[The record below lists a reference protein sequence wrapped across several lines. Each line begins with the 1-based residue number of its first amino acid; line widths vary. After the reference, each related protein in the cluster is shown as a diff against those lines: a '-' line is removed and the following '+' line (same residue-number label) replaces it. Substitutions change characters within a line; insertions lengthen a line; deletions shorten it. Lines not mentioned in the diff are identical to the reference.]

1 MSATVHIQDDSIA
14 LLADG
19 IPIGS
24 RRPLSD
30 DACAQLAGFA
40 RRYTLLEHHRDPRA
54 ARALGQELYRWL
66 DGEQQGL
73 SRLLEGSVGTLLLT
87 LHCPSRHPTAAEWA
101 ALQAPWELL
110 ANAEG
115 HLAADPLLQ
124 FALVRRLG
132 PIQTAPAPDD
142 YRLALAFMAAAPDG
156 VSELDYEAEEA
167 AILSAVGNTQLDLL
181 VEESGEAQTLGRR
194 LAEAG
199 GLPVLHLSCHGHAA
213 WRVQQDATPQPV
225 LLLEDDAGAA
235 HPTSAPEL
243 LRALRPAL
251 PRLLF
256 LSACSSAAA
265 PSSPAHSLT
274 SALIGAGLPAIIGW
288 DGPVADSAATQF
300 AAELYARLACSE
312 VLALAVAEARRR
324 LLESESDSLRR
335 DWHLARLWLGPQG
348 DEAAPLVAG
357 TRARSLLPAD
367 YVPGELLG
375 KKDLFGNAVPVASH
389 ALFVGRRRE
398 LQRALRALRDLK
410 GQHHAGVLITG
421 MGRLGKSS
429 LAARLANRC
438 RDDLAL
444 AVLHGRFGLED
455 LLERLDDTLAPYPAA
470 RELIRQGQTQV
481 RAARARGED
490 AALQALGDL
499 LTDLLSGPCRQHDAS
514 GPALLLVLD
523 DFEQLLDERA
533 GVRTVQARS
542 VGLITTLMRAFD
554 PLRTTSRLLVT
565 SRFPFRLGP
574 PGADPAER
582 LARLELASFND
593 TAERKL
599 TLRQQ
604 TLARLQTLPDLEAR
618 EALIPR
624 ARAAARGNPGLLDL
638 LSARL
643 VLNPKVPLATATAAL
658 EQMESYLA
666 GGDLPTSEELRAQLE
681 AIAVQSLLDLAGSD
695 GRALLRALTLFALPV
710 PSAIATGLATELGGD
725 LEVLRD
731 LALLEPGADPVL
743 PGETGVRLSPLA
755 AARFEPLTDTEAA
768 ALAPLVAQPLFATWG
783 GEAGGRP
790 AVAELQLT
798 RLALAAKDVAL
809 AAHCGDNAIR
819 ALEAESYPEAARLGS
834 TLVDLLEDTQTP
846 FPPRLL
852 ASAARALRNSG
863 DGEAAERLL
872 SSGSAVLDA
881 GLETL
886 DPMDAGHLLMEQ
898 ADRARTKGE
907 LARAETLFQQAA
919 VCAERA
925 DNPISAAIARGRI
938 ADILQARGQL
948 DEALRIRT
956 EEQLP
961 VYERLGDVRSKAVTQ
976 GQIAD
981 ILQARGQLEEAL
993 RIRTEEELPVYERL
1007 GDVRLKAVTQGQI
1020 ADILQARGQLD
1031 EALRIRTEEELPVY
1045 ERLGDVHA
1053 KAVTQ
1058 GKIADILG
1066 ARGQLEEA
1074 LRIRTEE
1081 ELPVY
1086 ERLGDVR
1093 EKAVTQGQIAD
1104 ILQARGQLEEALR
1117 IRTEEQLPV
1126 YERLGD
1132 VRSLLVCRA
1141 MIALNLLARND
1152 SDDRQPANTLLCL
1165 ALTEA
1170 QRLGLPEAGQIEQLL
1185 NHFEMDCGG
1194 SPLQTNGAA
1203 DADID

>member
-14 LLADG
+14 LLADC

-24 RRPLSD
+24 RRPLSK
-30 DACAQLAGFA
+30 DACVQLAGFA

-54 ARALGQELYRWL
+54 ALALGQELYRWL

-73 SRLLEGSVGTLLLT
+73 SRLLEGNVGTLLLT

-213 WRVQQDATPQPV
+213 WRVQQDATPQPI

-235 HPTSAPEL
+235 HPTLAPEL

-265 PSSPAHSLT
+265 PSQAAATGGLPPAADHKAADGGSGSSAPPSPAHSLT
-274 SALIGAGLPAIIGW
+274 SALIEAGLPAIIGW

-300 AAELYARLACSE
+300 AAELYARLACGE
-312 VLALAVAEARRR
+312 GLALAVAEARRR

-335 DWHLARLWLGPQG
+335 DWHLARLWLGPEG

-375 KKDLFGNAVPVASH
+375 KKDLLGNAVPVASH

-398 LQRALRALRDLK
+398 LQRALRDLK

-499 LTDLLSGPCRQHDAS
+499 LTDLLSGPCRQRDAS

-523 DFEQLLDERA
+523 DFEQLLDEHA
-533 GVRTVQARS
+533 GVRTVQSRS

-643 VLNPKVPLATATAAL
+643 LLNPKVPLAKATAAL

-666 GGDLPTSEELRAQLE
+666 GGDLPTSEVLRAQLE

-755 AARFEPLTDTEAA
+755 AARLEPLTDTEA
-768 ALAPLVAQPLFATWG
+768 
-783 GEAGGRP
+783 
-790 AVAELQLT
+790 
-798 RLALAAKDVAL
+798 
-809 AAHCGDNAIR
+809 
-819 ALEAESYPEAARLGS
+819 
-834 TLVDLLEDTQTP
+834 
-846 FPPRLL
+846 
-852 ASAARALRNSG
+852 
-863 DGEAAERLL
+863 
-872 SSGSAVLDA
+872 
-881 GLETL
+881 
-886 DPMDAGHLLMEQ
+886 
-898 ADRARTKGE
+898 
-907 LARAETLFQQAA
+907 
-919 VCAERA
+919 
-925 DNPISAAIARGRI
+925 
-938 ADILQARGQL
+938 
-948 DEALRIRT
+948 
-956 EEQLP
+956 
-961 VYERLGDVRSKAVTQ
+961 
-976 GQIAD
+976 
-981 ILQARGQLEEAL
+981 
-993 RIRTEEELPVYERL
+993 
-1007 GDVRLKAVTQGQI
+1007 
-1020 ADILQARGQLD
+1020 
-1031 EALRIRTEEELPVY
+1031 
-1045 ERLGDVHA
+1045 
-1053 KAVTQ
+1053 
-1058 GKIADILG
+1058 
-1066 ARGQLEEA
+1066 
-1074 LRIRTEE
+1074 
-1081 ELPVY
+1081 
-1086 ERLGDVR
+1086 
-1093 EKAVTQGQIAD
+1093 
-1104 ILQARGQLEEALR
+1104 
-1117 IRTEEQLPV
+1117 
-1126 YERLGD
+1126 
-1132 VRSLLVCRA
+1132 
-1141 MIALNLLARND
+1141 
-1152 SDDRQPANTLLCL
+1152 
-1165 ALTEA
+1165 
-1170 QRLGLPEAGQIEQLL
+1170 
-1185 NHFEMDCGG
+1185 
-1194 SPLQTNGAA
+1194 
-1203 DADID
+1203 